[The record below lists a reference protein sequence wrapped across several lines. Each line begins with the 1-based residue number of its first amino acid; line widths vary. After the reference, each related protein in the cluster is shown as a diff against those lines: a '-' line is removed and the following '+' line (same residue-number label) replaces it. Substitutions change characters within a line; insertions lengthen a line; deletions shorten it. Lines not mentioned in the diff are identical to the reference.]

1 MKILVCTDG
10 SERNKMA
17 LDEAAKII
25 TGCKPDQVTLIH
37 VYQPMAFFWEG
48 ESMENIL
55 KLDEQQKEKAKGILA
70 EAAKTFEENDI
81 KADTLLKQ
89 GHPAE
94 TIINVI
100 SDQGYDMIILG
111 SKGKGAFLG
120 SVTSPVVQE
129 VRNCTVV
136 VVK

>member
-17 LDEAAKII
+17 LDEATKII
-25 TGCKPDQVTLIH
+25 TGCKPDEVSLIY

-48 ESMENIL
+48 ESMENIM
-55 KLDEQQKEKAKGILA
+55 KLDEEQKKKAKEILA
-70 EAAKTFEENDI
+70 EAAKTFEDKNI
-81 KADTLLKQ
+81 KANTLLKQ

-94 TIINVI
+94 TIISVV

-129 VRNCTVV
+129 VKNCTVV